1 MTFRPRAAA
10 VVAALAVVPLA
21 VVFSACGSDTAS
33 SADAGTAQAAAT
45 TGAPAS
51 IPAYDGPEA
60 SLPTTFP
67 EPTKKAGFTF
77 TIGSPV
83 PSLAVPALKAQADAA
98 KAETE
103 RLGGKWIQTDANF
116 SVQKQVT
123 DFQQLL
129 AQKVDAIILSALDPN
144 SLTPLLAK
152 AKAQGVAVFI
162 NDVPFK
168 AGLPPVDGF
177 TASSLSGTDQGA
189 YGRAKYVAETKPG
202 ARFGLIGVGIPAP
215 MLDYMVSQVK
225 VWGQRF
231 GLRYVDRVDA
241 SGDGPEP
248 GAQAASALLAKHK
261 DLDVIFA
268 VTDSTALGAA
278 TAVKS
283 SGRDGV
289 LVIGNGGYGQG
300 VEGVKAGDLAAT
312 WWTDSAQLHRQLVWA
327 AYNQLTK
334 QNLPQPT
341 QIVLGNGTLVTK
353 DNADAVTPVG

>member
-1 MTFRPRAAA
+1 MKFRPRAAA
-10 VVAALAVVPLA
+10 VAAALAVVPLTLA
-21 VVFSACGSDTAS
+21 LSACGSDATD
-33 SADAGTAQAAAT
+33 SADAATSAAT
-45 TGAPAS
+45 TGATAA
-51 IPAYDGPEA
+51 IAAYDGPEA

-67 EPTKKAGFTF
+67 EPTKKEGFTF

-83 PSLAVPALKAQADAA
+83 PSAAVPALKAQADAA

-103 RLGGKWIQTDANF
+103 RLGGRWIQTDANF

-129 AQKVDAIILSALDPN
+129 SQKVDAIILSALDPN

-152 AKAQGVAVFI
+152 AKAQGVLVFI

-168 AGLPPVDGF
+168 AGLAPVDGF

-189 YGRAKYVAETKPG
+189 YGRAKYVAQTTPG
-202 ARFGLIGVGIPAP
+202 AKFGLIGVGIPAP

-225 VWGQRF
+225 VWGQKF
-231 GLRYVDRVDA
+231 GLQYVDRVDA
-241 SGDGPEP
+241 TGDGPEP
-248 GAQAASALLAKHK
+248 GAQAANALLAKHK

-283 SGRDGV
+283 SGRSEV
-289 LVIGNGGYGQG
+289 KVIGNGGYAQG
-300 VEGVKAGDLAAT
+300 VEGVKAGDLTAT
-312 WWTDSAQLHRQLVWA
+312 WWTNSGELHKQLVWA
-327 AYNQLTK
+327 AYNALTK

-341 QIVLGNGTLVTK
+341 QIVLGDGTLVTT